1 MEFFFFFSP
10 KQLLLAQE
18 NLTLHWRS
26 RQCHQYLGVIVNLS
40 PSWVSEWKSLSC
52 VQLSCD
58 TTQLCPHG
66 LYSAWN
72 SPGQKTGVGSFF
84 LLQGIFPTLGS
95 EPRSPALQVDSLPA
109 EPPGKPKNTG
119 VDTYPF
125 SRGSFRTKNLTRV
138 SCIAGG
144 FFTTWTIRNLV
155 KQKSPWTFHCKLD
168 EDIDKQRHSNKPML

>member
-1 MEFFFFFSP
+1 MEFFFFFFPP

-66 LYSAWN
+66 LYSPWN

-119 VDTYPF
+119 VDSLSLLQRVF
-125 SRGSFRTKNLTRV
+125 SNQESNQGILHCRRILYHLNYQEFGKTK
-138 SCIAGG
+138 
-144 FFTTWTIRNLV
+144 
-155 KQKSPWTFHCKLD
+155 KSLD
-168 EDIDKQRHSNKPML
+168 FSL